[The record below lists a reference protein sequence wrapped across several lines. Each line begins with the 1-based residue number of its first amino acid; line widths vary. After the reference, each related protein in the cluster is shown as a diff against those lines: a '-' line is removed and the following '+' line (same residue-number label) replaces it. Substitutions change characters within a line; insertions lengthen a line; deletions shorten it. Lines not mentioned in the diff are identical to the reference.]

1 MKFSSIYTAAIG
13 LAGAVGATAYDLAP
27 EGATGQIKDPD
38 QCTAILVSAG
48 GAAKGVGSMTT
59 HTNDCLDCDF
69 RLAKVPAKDHA
80 PGSKRKI
87 IGGRA
92 QYPRYIGDDRGSAYT
107 KDKVAPGLFD
117 WDTTKALGEIPEV
130 NHTFAYLDGDYGI
143 QNEHQLAM
151 GESTCGAL
159 LHAVPTFDGG
169 DALLEMSEL
178 SRIAMERCKTA
189 RCANQLMGDLAVEYG
204 FYGAV
209 WKGDDMTVYGEAGEA
224 MTINDKTE
232 SWMFHILSDDTG
244 ASAVW
249 VAQRVPEGHISAV
262 ANGFVIKEVD
272 LTDTENFM
280 GSSNLYDVAERAGL
294 WTKGEHFSF
303 AEVFGMNRGHLS
315 TYVNRRVW
323 RVFDLAAPSLKLPAK
338 TDVWARDYPFSVPV
352 DKGLT
357 VADVAAM
364 QRDYY
369 EGTEFDTSNSPAGG
383 PYGNPARV
391 DQSPVDGMTK
401 DELVEGRF
409 ERTISLFRTS
419 YSFVTQSRST
429 KPDIVGA
436 LTWFGQFTPHATVY
450 IPVYAAVSEVPAS
463 LSTGALQRLDR
474 GANWWAFSAVGNYA
488 AQWFSFTIGEIRN
501 MQHKF
506 EDSWFENQ
514 DTVEDLGLT
523 IQGFGGDVAA
533 VGYLTDW
540 CNEQAVDVLT
550 QWWEFL
556 DYMMGKYRD
565 GMMMDK
571 IHTDTLSPTKLF
583 YPRWWLEMVGY
594 WGFPGATYEDAKK
607 ANEGEHDYDIEW
619 DKKPKHEKDQEKAE
633 EEIESYHNKPP
644 PNTETLGHPDMM
656 GAASPMGAGS
666 EGSVLPMMFAGL
678 VGAVFGVF
686 GQRFIDKKATAGYAT
701 IPM

>member
-1 MKFSSIYTAAIG
+1 MKFSLTSLFSLLSIGTIG
-13 LAGAVGATAYDLAP
+13 VALSYDLAP
-27 EGATGQIKDPD
+27 EGSEMHDPD

-48 GAAKGVGSMTT
+48 AAADGVGSMTT

-80 PGSKRKI
+80 PGSMRKI

-92 QYPRYIGDDRGSAYT
+92 QYPRYIGDDRGSVYT
-107 KDKVAPGLFD
+107 KDKIIPGLYD
-117 WDTTKALGEIPEV
+117 WDTTEALGEIPEV
-130 NHTFAYLDGDYGI
+130 EHTYAYLDGDYGI

-169 DALLEMSEL
+169 DSLLEMSEL

-249 VAQRVPEGHISAV
+249 VAQRVPEGHIAAV
-262 ANGFVIKEVD
+262 ANGFVIKEID
-272 LTDTENFM
+272 LDDTENFM
-280 GSSNLYDVAERAGL
+280 GSSNIYDVAERAGL

-369 EGTEFDTSNSPAGG
+369 EGTEFDTSKQPAGG

-450 IPVYAAVSEVPAS
+450 IPVYAHVSEVPES

-474 GANWWAFSAVGNYA
+474 KANWWAFSAVGNYA
-488 AQWFSFTIGEIRN
+488 AQWFSFTIGEIRT

-506 EDSWFENQ
+506 EDEWFKNQ
-514 DTVEDLGLT
+514 DSVEELGLT
-523 IQGFGGDVAA
+523 IQGFGGNVAA

-540 CNEQAVDVLT
+540 CNEQALDVRT

-556 DYMMGKYRD
+556 DYLMGKYRD

-571 IHTDTLSPTKLF
+571 IHTETISPTKLF

-594 WGFPGATYEDAKK
+594 WGFPGATYEDAEK
-607 ANEGEHDYDIEW
+607 ANEGEHDYNLEW
-619 DKKPKHEKDQEKAE
+619 DEKPKHKKDQKEAE
-633 EEIESYHNKPP
+633 EAIESYHNKPP
-644 PNTETLGHPDMM
+644 PNTETLG
-656 GAASPMGAGS
+656 AASPVPVGTSASLGPII
-666 EGSVLPMMFAGL
+666 LAGL

-686 GQRFIDKKATAGYAT
+686 GKVYADKKAYAGYAT
-701 IPM
+701 IPV